1 MSIYVDSEIAALQ
14 RVIIHRPD
22 SGISRVTP
30 RRAEELLFDDIVHL
44 PTMQQEHDVF
54 TEVLRMII
62 GKDAVIE
69 TSILLHESLSQ
80 DNTYKEELLDKCLYA
95 EDLPPSYK
103 ARFLDMEAD
112 RLADVLISGYDKE
125 TDTIYFDPIPNF
137 IFTRD
142 IAVTIK
148 DHILITKAAKN
159 ARERENLLTRYI
171 LRTHKLFA
179 EVVAEDR
186 LININDT
193 ELFPPSR
200 QGEPVSV
207 EGGDIMM
214 INKDYLLIGVSE
226 RTTEHAFTSIRDY
239 LFKKRLVQN
248 LVMVNIPEDR
258 SFMHIDTLFTR
269 ISERHVACYKPI
281 VYDGIGS
288 NVHVYNLSGE
298 HRTYSS
304 IKEFFVREINPE
316 IEFIFSGGGISP
328 YQEREQW
335 TDSCNLV
342 ALRPG
347 VAISYDRNSKTAE
360 AFVKAGYRVITANS
374 LIESINSGVTEPNTI
389 QNTIITLP
397 SGELSRARGGSHCMT
412 CPIQRSPL

>member
-1 MSIYVDSEIAALQ
+1 MSIHVDSEIAALKQ
-14 RVIIHRPD
+14 VIIHRPD

-30 RRAEELLFDDIVHL
+30 KRAEELLFDDIVHL

-54 TEVLRMII
+54 STLLRKIL
-62 GKDAVIE
+62 GNDAVIE
-69 TSILLHESLSQ
+69 TTDLLRESLHS
-80 DNTYKEELLDKCLYA
+80 DDVYIDELLDKCLYA
-95 EDLPPSYK
+95 EDLPLSYK
-103 ARFLDMEAD
+103 ARFLDMD
-112 RLADVLISGYDKE
+112 KTRLADTLISGYDVE
-125 TDTIYFDPIPNF
+125 SDTIYFDPIPNF

-142 IAVTIK
+142 IAVTVK
-148 DHILITKAAKN
+148 DHIIITKAAKN

-179 EVVAEDR
+179 SLADEGR

-193 ELFPPSR
+193 ELFPPSK
-200 QGEPVSV
+200 QGEAVSI

-214 INKDYLLIGVSE
+214 IDKDYLLIGVSE

-239 LFKKRLVQN
+239 LFKKGLIRN

-269 ISERHVACYKPI
+269 ISNDHVACFKPI
-281 VYDGIGS
+281 VYDGKGS
-288 NVHVYNLSGE
+288 NVHVYDLSGE
-298 HRTYSS
+298 HRIYSS
-304 IKEFFVREINPE
+304 IKEFFVREINAE
-316 IEFIFSGGGISP
+316 MQFVFSGGGVSP

-347 VAISYDRNSKTAE
+347 VAITYDRNSRTAE
-360 AFVKAGYRVITANS
+360 AFVKAGYRVVTAQS
-374 LIESINSGVTEPNTI
+374 IIESIDNGVIEPESI
-389 QNTIITLP
+389 KNTIITLP